1 MPTPAEKIAEAIGA
15 LLPPEMA
22 ESVRRNVTA
31 VAEDVLARAGVVT
44 REEFE
49 VQRALLRRT
58 REELESLRERLAA
71 LETSEKK
78 SGQPPGGGA

>member
-1 MPTPAEKIAEAIGA
+1 MPTPAEKIAEAVNA

-22 ESVRRNVTA
+22 ESVRRNVAA

>member
-1 MPTPAEKIAEAIGA
+1 MSTPAEKIAEAISA

-22 ESVRRNVTA
+22 EGVRRNVAA

-49 VQRALLRRT
+49 VQRTLLRRT

-71 LETSEKK
+71 LEISEKK
-78 SGQPPGGGA
+78 NGQPPGGGA